1 MYSLFKNEGRIRRK
15 EKENKVERRKMEK
28 MSQFR
33 IQYINTWRCYNE
45 TLYIDVLNKKKSL
58 FFSKMEDRK
67 VKQVL
72 SGGWYQWEGEDIRK
86 GCGR

>member
-45 TLYIDVLNKKKSL
+45 TLYIDVLNKKNL
-58 FFSKMEDRK
+58 FFSQKWRT
-67 VKQVL
+67 
-72 SGGWYQWEGEDIRK
+72 
-86 GCGR
+86 GR